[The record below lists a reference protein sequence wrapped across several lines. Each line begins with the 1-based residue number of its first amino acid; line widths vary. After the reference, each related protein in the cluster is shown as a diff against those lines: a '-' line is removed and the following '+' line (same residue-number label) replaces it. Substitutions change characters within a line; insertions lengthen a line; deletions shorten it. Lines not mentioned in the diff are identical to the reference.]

1 MSQEI
6 VKVEEEILKQ
16 IQPILVMAETIEVD
30 NATDVDEGSKFLRKI
45 KDAKIIIEDKRKSF
59 TGPLNESLRNI
70 NKSFKDMVKPLD
82 EAEEVVKRKILKWRR
97 TEAERSAEEER
108 ILMEARAVLKEA
120 EIELPDIDHVSPM
133 PIENKIGNVQAVK
146 RWTFEV
152 IDADKIPR
160 AYLILNTVSINSM
173 IRQGLRDIPG
183 LRIYQEESL
192 SII

>member
-1 MSQEI
+1 
-6 VKVEEEILKQ
+6 
-16 IQPILVMAETIEVD
+16 
-30 NATDVDEGSKFLRKI
+30 
-45 KDAKIIIEDKRKSF
+45 
-59 TGPLNESLRNI
+59 
-70 NKSFKDMVKPLD
+70 MVKPLD